1 MESRII
7 KFEPLN
13 DRSLLNHSHK
23 VGDLELSF
31 EKLIGTF
38 GEPNL
43 DSDGYKTD
51 VEWGIEF
58 DDGTIASI
66 HNWKNGKT
74 TKVKMVLTLRTFL
87 IGASEVIRTSLIT
100 KSWMPFVIIF
110 IFQQNMELDCF
121 CVMPL
126 GALRMI
132 N

>member
-66 HNWKNGKT
+66 HNWKNGKNYNGEYGLDVKDISHWSIGGHSDKSYN
-74 TKVKMVLTLRTFL
+74 KVMDAVCDYLYISAKYGT
-87 IGASEVIRTSLIT
+87 
-100 KSWMPFVIIF
+100 
-110 IFQQNMELDCF
+110 
-121 CVMPL
+121 
-126 GALRMI
+126 
-132 N
+132 